1 MLLAKMHSP
10 FVHSLRCAKMI
21 CVVAIRSCAFFGV
34 CDFGCTHFFILEEC
48 KMKRITVLLL
58 ALCLICCLCSC
69 DASHDSSRDRGNL
82 ASDQNDD
89 EQGNNYVTEESI
101 NGREIEYALPY
112 SEGLMFLKLTDDD
125 DHIYCVN
132 KNGNVA
138 FKLDDSIVNVVSSKF
153 MGEYAFVSVKNE
165 TGGLYHTALCDKKG
179 QLTSPSDVGA
189 TKFYGPE
196 EILKAG
202 YVLAVREEDSYDSTK
217 RELGV
222 LNTKWEWEV
231 PLSEE
236 LYNKLEGALTD
247 AYKENFVV
255 GNVFYSVALSKS
267 LNLKT
272 GEVRTADMKKVTP
285 SSEWGVPRNCEAY
298 YRVKSNTIVPEDGK
312 YVDLRGK
319 NIAVASRFVNG
330 KAGVLYHNEDAN
342 KYYVSV
348 IDEKGTNQFEP
359 TEITY
364 APLLFQIVTDGEYLA
379 SIEAGVVVVRDLS
392 GNKMGEFSLDG
403 FRNAEIGISNGVVI
417 VSGEKGGEKVAVC
430 LDAQLNRLF

>member
-1 MLLAKMHSP
+1 
-10 FVHSLRCAKMI
+10 
-21 CVVAIRSCAFFGV
+21 
-34 CDFGCTHFFILEEC
+34 
-48 KMKRITVLLL
+48 MKRITALLL

-69 DASHDSSRDRGNL
+69 DASHDNSKDRENVVP
-82 ASDQNDD
+82 DHNDD

-112 SEGLMFLKLTDDD
+112 SEGFMFLKLADDD

-138 FKLDDSIVNVVSSKF
+138 FKLDDSIVNVVSSQF

-179 QLTSPSDVGA
+179 QLINPSDVGV
-189 TKFYGPE
+189 TRFYGPE

-202 YVLAVREEDSYDSTK
+202 YILAVKEETGYNYTK
-217 RELGV
+217 RQFGV
-222 LNTKWEWEV
+222 LNTKLEWEV

-236 LYNKLEGALTD
+236 LYTQLEEALPD
-247 AYKENFVV
+247 GYKENFVV
-255 GNVFYSVALSKS
+255 GNTFYSVELSKS

-272 GEVRTADMKKVTP
+272 GEVRSVDLKRVTP

-298 YRVKSNTIVPEDGK
+298 YRIKSNMIVPEDGM

-319 NIAVASRFVNG
+319 NVFIASRFVNG
-330 KAGVLYHNEDAN
+330 KAGVLYHNKEVD
-342 KYYVSV
+342 KYYVAM
-348 IDEKGTNQFEP
+348 IDEKGVNQFEP
-359 TEITY
+359 AEIRY
-364 APLLFQIVTDGEYLA
+364 ASLTFQIVTDGKYLI
-379 SIEAGVVVVRDLS
+379 SIESNTVVSRDQN
-392 GNKMGEFSLDG
+392 GNKIGEFSLDG

-417 VSGEKGGEKVAVC
+417 VSGKKSGKKVAVC

>member
-1 MLLAKMHSP
+1 MKM
-10 FVHSLRCAKMI
+10 R
-21 CVVAIRSCAFFGV
+21 
-34 CDFGCTHFFILEEC
+34 
-48 KMKRITVLLL
+48 RIIAGLL
-58 ALCLICCLCSC
+58 ALCFICCLCSC
-69 DASHDSSRDRGNL
+69 DASDNRSDDSSKDRDNLVPDYNGGVVGNDSEY
-82 ASDQNDD
+82 A
-89 EQGNNYVTEESI
+89 ESI
-101 NGREIEYALPY
+101 KGNEVEYATPY
-112 SEGLMFLKLTDDD
+112 SEGLMFVKLTNDDTN
-125 DHIYCVN
+125 IYCVD

-138 FKLDDSIVNVVSSKF
+138 FKLDDSIVNVHSSQF
-153 MGEYAFVSVKNE
+153 MGEHAFVSVKE
-165 TGGLYHTALCDKKG
+165 EKGSDYRTAVCDKKG
-179 QLTSPSDVGA
+179 KLTYPSDVGA

-202 YVLAVREEDSYDSTK
+202 YVLAVREEDSYNSTK

-236 LYNKLEGALTD
+236 LYNKLEDALVD
-247 AYKENFVV
+247 VYKENFVV

-298 YRVKSNTIVPEDGK
+298 YRVKSNMVVPEDGK

-330 KAGVLYHNEDAN
+330 KAGVLYHNKDAN

-348 IDEKGTNQFEP
+348 IDEKGVNQFEP
-359 TEITY
+359 TEIKY
-364 APLLFQIVTDGEYLA
+364 SSLLFQIVTDGEYLA

-392 GNKMGEFSLDG
+392 GTKKGEFSLDD

-417 VSGEKGGEKVAVC
+417 VSGKKGGKKVAVC